1 MHCLLISSPDVLT
14 EEAVDPP
21 MESHSLL
28 ASSLMIPLQFP
39 VSCNDDTSF
48 NRTTCHLC
56 EAQDCVCP
64 ARKPHL
70 SPGPCPVPKWYL

>member
-1 MHCLLISSPDVLT
+1 MHPFLISSPNGLT

-28 ASSLMIPLQFP
+28 ASSLMMPLQFA
-39 VSCNDDTSF
+39 VSYNDNASF

-70 SPGPCPVPKWYL
+70 SPRPCPVPKWYL